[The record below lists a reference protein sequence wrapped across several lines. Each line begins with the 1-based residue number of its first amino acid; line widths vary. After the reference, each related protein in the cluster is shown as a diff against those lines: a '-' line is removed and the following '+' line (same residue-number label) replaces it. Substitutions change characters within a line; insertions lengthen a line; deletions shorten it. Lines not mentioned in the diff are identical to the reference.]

1 MGLILSR
8 VGDGDHCCEE
18 GEHDI
23 SRGERR
29 QGDDPSELSGNE
41 AGDHRPGVAGDVDG
55 GEDRGTLG
63 RADPPIIARTVA
75 LMAMP
80 CAAPAMAEQIRN
92 GTTVP
97 ATSAVSSPSN
107 ASVKAIMPSRC
118 AAAAANR
125 PPIGAPMML
134 GAM

>member
-1 MGLILSR
+1 MRI
-8 VGDGDHCCEE
+8 
-18 GEHDI
+18 
-23 SRGERR
+23 
-29 QGDDPSELSGNE
+29 E
-41 AGDHRPGVAGDVDG
+41 ARSAG
-55 GEDRGTLG
+55 
-63 RADPPIIARTVA
+63 ADPPIIERTVA

-97 ATSAVSSPSN
+97 ATSAASSPSN

-125 PPIGAPMML
+125 PPIGVPMML
-134 GAM
+134 GAMYGGDNQRHDNGIRRMELNGDTTTWLEPVTDEQYAAAHRALDS